1 MFFIKNSI
9 YQKITTD
16 YSWLVILFFILRL
29 YGITDPPLEI
39 QHNWRQCTGL
49 MIARNFLTIDP
60 NIFFPRLDDTC
71 LNSNIVA
78 GEFPLMSYLHYLAS
92 LLFGYQHWYGRLINL
107 IISSLGILSFG
118 AILQFFFNKRIV
130 WYSVLSL
137 LVSPWLI
144 YSRKMM
150 PDTFSISLVFIGF
163 WFALNFYKSKKW
175 YNLVFFFI
183 FSTLGCLAKIPAAL
197 YFAFFILL
205 FYQLRK
211 NQIRPYFI
219 TISLS
224 ISVSFFWYFV
234 WGRYLSQHYGN
245 WFNLG
250 KPFVGGIIDII
261 THPSQVFYNFIFNS
275 FNSYFLFGLLL
286 YGMFRLFRDRNFN
299 LIKYIIIFYLVFT
312 LYIFKAGYFFYH
324 HNYYMIPIIPVFA
337 FVIGYGLANS
347 NNKFILLIFIAG
359 IIESIANQQH
369 DFRIKPDQIYK
380 LELESILNRL
390 DNGEPKSPVLIN
402 TQSNPQQLYLANR
415 RGCYISPDQ
424 MQDSNMLNSYKEKGY
439 RWMVIDKYY
448 ENANSKKE
456 IIYQDKHF
464 IVYKL

>member
-60 NIFFPRLDDTC
+60 NIFFPRLDDLC
-71 LNSNIVA
+71 GKSNIIA
-78 GEFPLMSYLHYLAS
+78 FELQLPSFIHFIISK
-92 LLFGYQHWYGRLINL
+92 LLGYQHWYGRIIVLIY
-107 IISSLGILSFG
+107 SSLGTYCFG
-118 AILQFFFNKRIV
+118 YLISHFFNLKIA

-137 LVSPWLI
+137 TISSWFI
-144 YSRKMM
+144 FSRKMM
-150 PDTFSISLVFIGF
+150 PDTFSVSLVFIS
-163 WFALNFYKSKKW
+163 FYFGYLYVVNRNW
-175 YNLVFFFI
+175 YLLAFFFL
-183 FSTLGCLAKIPAAL
+183 FFLLGGLSKLPAAIYSVIPFCYHL
-197 YFAFFILL
+197 QNRIPSTRNIVYSTIIALIMILVW
-205 FYQLRK
+205 
-211 NQIRPYFI
+211 YFI
-219 TISLS
+219 WGPYIS
-224 ISVSFFWYFV
+224 
-234 WGRYLSQHYGN
+234 QKYGN
-245 WFNLG
+245 WTNLG
-250 KPFVGGIIDII
+250 QPFILGIRNIVS
-261 THPSQVFYNFIFNS
+261 HPKEVLNNILFHS
-275 FNSYFLFGLLL
+275 FFSYILFLLALFGLVSI
-286 YGMFRLFRDRNFN
+286 MISKN
-299 LIKYIIIFYLVFT
+299 KKIIVPII
-312 LYIFKAGYFFYH
+312 YIFSLFCIYILKAGYFFYH

-347 NNKFILLIFIAG
+347 NNKFILLIFTAG